1 MTETTTTTTT
11 MAKSVMPPH
20 RAVVAHSSGSK
31 HPRQHYYRRVLPRR
45 VNILA
50 CETTMAVLCQQV
62 NPTDVR
68 PRCVRFANHEPA
80 VAVSSHAAAD
90 SDDDGHKA
98 EEDQCWT
105 KKESD
110 ESNSCS
116 ASNNDPSSGDGWYSQ
131 KDYGRILFENQC
143 IIDIAR
149 TLVDRHGSVDAVSL
163 PFVRG
168 LECYISP
175 AQAELRRRKVADHA
189 RRVLDSL
196 QQQQKNMATTRSD
209 DDALRS
215 VSASMPLSLSG

>member
-1 MTETTTTTTT
+1 LGNVNKQEEKNKSSNSMTGTTT
-11 MAKSVMPPH
+11 AKSVMSPH
-20 RAVVAHSSGSK
+20 RAVVAHCIGSSK
-31 HPRQHYYRRVLPRR
+31 HPRPHYYRRVLPRR

-50 CETTMAVLCQQV
+50 CETTMALLIQQV

-80 VAVSSHAAAD
+80 VAVSSHAASD
-90 SDDDGHKA
+90 SDDDGRQS

-105 KKESD
+105 KQERD
-110 ESNSCS
+110 GSNDSCS
-116 ASNNDPSSGDGWYSQ
+116 ATSNNDHPSCGGGNWYSQ
-131 KDYGRILFENQC
+131 KDYDRILFENQC

-149 TLVDRHGSVDAVSL
+149 TLVDKYGSVDAVSL

-196 QQQQKNMATTRSD
+196 QQQKKNIYA
-209 DDALRS
+209 DALR
-215 VSASMPLSLSG
+215 